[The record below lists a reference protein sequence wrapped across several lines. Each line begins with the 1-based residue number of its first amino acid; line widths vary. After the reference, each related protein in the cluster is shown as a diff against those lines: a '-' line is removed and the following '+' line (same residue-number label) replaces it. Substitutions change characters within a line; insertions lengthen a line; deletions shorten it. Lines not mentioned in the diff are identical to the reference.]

1 MSSAPSQSPAPDRA
15 CEQIADGIGERSIV
29 LVGMPGAGKTSIGR
43 RLATRL
49 KLPFVDADHE
59 IEAAAGMAISDIF
72 EVHGEAAFRD
82 GEHRVIL
89 RLLGN
94 GPQVLA
100 TGGGA
105 FMNADTRAAIAR
117 AGISVWLRADLPI
130 LMQRVRKRSHRP
142 LLANADPDEVMRR
155 LLAAREPTFARA
167 DLTIQSWE
175 TPHETIVA
183 TMIEAIAAHLADTS
197 PSQEPPE

>member
-1 MSSAPSQSPAPDRA
+1 MSSAPSQTSAPDRTCA
-15 CEQIADGIGERSIV
+15 QVAARLGRRSIV
-29 LVGMPGAGKTSIGR
+29 LVGMPGAGKTTVGR
-43 RLATRL
+43 RLAARL
-49 KLPFVDADHE
+49 AIPFVDADHE
-59 IEAAAGMAISDIF
+59 IETAAGMAISDIF

-82 GEHRVIL
+82 GERRVIR

-105 FMNADTRAAIAR
+105 FMNAETRAAIAE
-117 AGISVWLRADLPI
+117 AGVSVWLRADLAT

-155 LLAAREPTFARA
+155 LLVAREPTFALA
-167 DLTIQSWE
+167 DLAIQSWE

-183 TMIEAIAAHLADTS
+183 TMIEALAAHLGHES
-197 PSQEPPE
+197 PAQEPPE